1 MVNVMEYLSI
11 GNKGADHLW
20 VPKSGTFLW
29 TPCSTRQENQFLPG
43 KGKKLPGAFFLI
55 LRPYDSLMQN
65 SSDLGHF
72 EKKKIKMFER
82 FLAALQPYKS

>member
-1 MVNVMEYLSI
+1 MTSLAFFSDP
-11 GNKGADHLW
+11 GD
-20 VPKSGTFLW
+20 
-29 TPCSTRQENQFLPG
+29 TRQENQFLPG
-43 KGKKLPGAFFLI
+43 KGKKLPGAFFQI

>member
-1 MVNVMEYLSI
+1 MSVEPS
-11 GNKGADHLW
+11 
-20 VPKSGTFLW
+20 
-29 TPCSTRQENQFLPG
+29 STRQENQFLPG

-72 EKKKIKMFER
+72 KKRDF
-82 FLAALQPYKS
+82 FNNLALVDHANIAILAINSDF